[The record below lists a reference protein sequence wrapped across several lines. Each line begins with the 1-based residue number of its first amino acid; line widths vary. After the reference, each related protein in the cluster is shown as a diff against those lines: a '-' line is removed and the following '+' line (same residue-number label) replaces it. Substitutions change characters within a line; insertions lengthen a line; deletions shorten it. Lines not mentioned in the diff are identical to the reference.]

1 MNRTQRIVEWLE
13 RRVNL
18 TEMFSLLSI
27 FGIFYT
33 EVDTGK
39 PLREA
44 VREALAKPLPSY
56 ARWPRALGLLTLILF
71 LLEAVTGVLLAFY
84 YRPTDQEAY
93 QSLLTIVRDVN
104 LGWFIRQMHF
114 WGAQLLVVVLIARLV
129 RFFFAGLYRAP
140 REVIWVATAVMF
152 LLATHLDFSGRLLSW
167 SNESY
172 WTSLRALEILQ
183 SLPVAG
189 DLFAFFLGGL
199 DIGPYLLTKF
209 YFLHILV
216 LPLAFWFC
224 LYISFSGIRRVGLA
238 SLPGD
243 TRKSGLGAYLG
254 HLYTLVMLV
263 LVTFGLLVT
272 LSVLWPTPFGSPVD
286 FYRTATG
293 TRLPWYLLAP
303 YGFVESLPGWL
314 PLWARSSGLLVA
326 LALFLGVPFLRRPRA
341 GEADTPNRKGAIAF
355 GVVVFVLWLTFSWV
369 GWTLDV

>member
-1 MNRTQRIVEWLE
+1 MKRTQRIVGWLE

-27 FGIFYT
+27 FGLFYT
-33 EVDTGK
+33 EVDTAK

-71 LLEAVTGVLLAFY
+71 LLEVVTGALLAFY

-104 LGWFIRQMHF
+104 LGWFVRQMHF
-114 WGAQLLVVVLIARLV
+114 WGAQLLVAVLIARLI
-129 RFFFAGLYRAP
+129 RFYFAGLYRRP
-140 REVIWVATAVMF
+140 REIIWVATAIMF

-183 SLPVAG
+183 SLPLIG
-189 DLFAFFLGGL
+189 SLFSFFLGGL

-224 LYISFSGIRRVGLA
+224 LYIGFSGVRRVGLA
-238 SLPGD
+238 NLPGD
-243 TRKSGLGAYLG
+243 ETRSGLGNYLG
-254 HLYTLVMLV
+254 HLYTLLMLV

-272 LSVLWPTPFGSPVD
+272 LSVLWPSPFGSPVN
-286 FYRTATG
+286 FYQTATG
-293 TRLPWYLLAP
+293 ARLAWYLLAP
-303 YGFVESLPGWL
+303 YGLVESLPGWL
-314 PLWARSSGLLVA
+314 PLWVRSSALLVA
-326 LALFLGVPFLRRPRA
+326 LVWFVGLPFLGRKRK
-341 GEADTPNRKGAIAF
+341 DSSTPNRRRAIVV
-355 GVVVFVLWLTFSWV
+355 GLVVFSLWLVFTLI